1 MMELRLTL
9 PARSNIGIVD
19 MPIEISYDT
28 ICALE
33 RRPPSSAYLLFEDQP
48 ARTIPYTPSDVI
60 ARMNRNPIGRSATTM
75 SILPHRVGHGAPK
88 GMTHHAVSAGMN
100 ESIGA
105 RTKSGL
111 FTPSG
116 IVSSFMKFL
125 RPSANGWSHP
135 LPTLLGP
142 VSYTHLRAHE
152 TRHDLVCRLLL

>member
-19 MPIEISYDT
+19 MPIAISYDT
-28 ICALE
+28 ICAIE
-33 RRPPSSAYLLFEDQP
+33 RRPPSSAYLLFEDHP

-60 ARMNRNPIGRSATTM
+60 ARMNRKPMGRSATTM
-75 SILPHRVGHGAPK
+75 SILPQRVGIGAPK
-88 GMTHHAVSAGMN
+88 GMTHHAVNAGMN

-111 FTPSG
+111 FTPAG

-125 RPSANGWSHP
+125 SPSAAGWSHP
-135 LPTLLGP
+135 LPTRLGCLL
-142 VSYTHLRAHE
+142 YTSPS
-152 TRHDLVCRLLL
+152 

>member
-60 ARMNRNPIGRSATTM
+60 ARMNRKPMGRSATHM
-75 SILPHRVGHGAPK
+75 SIPPQRLGIGAAK
-88 GMTHHAVSAGMN
+88 GSTHHAVSAGRY
-100 ESIGA
+100 ESSGA

-111 FTPSG
+111 FTPTG
-116 IVSSFMKFL
+116 IVSSFMK
-125 RPSANGWSHP
+125 
-135 LPTLLGP
+135 LL
-142 VSYTHLRAHE
+142 S
-152 TRHDLVCRLLL
+152 